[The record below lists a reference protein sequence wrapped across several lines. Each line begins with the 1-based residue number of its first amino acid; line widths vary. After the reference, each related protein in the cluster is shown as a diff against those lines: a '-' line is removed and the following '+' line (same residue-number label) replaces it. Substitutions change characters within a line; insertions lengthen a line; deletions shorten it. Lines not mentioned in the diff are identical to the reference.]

1 VRDALLQLGVTPV
14 EASEALRGMEVDG
27 KPVEDLLREALQR
40 VGR

>member
-1 VRDALLQLGVTPV
+1 
-14 EASEALRGMEVDG
+14 LRGMEVDG

>member
-1 VRDALLQLGVTPV
+1 
-14 EASEALRGMEVDG
+14 LRGMEVDS